1 MEKLNN
7 VLKIVTENNLPFYIE
22 HNDFIS
28 GGLSFEQE
36 YDDLLSEISI
46 GPNEALEIEETQ
58 SIWSARF
65 SSYDKIIV
73 RYAGTMESVIDLI
86 YKELRRKFRE

>member
-1 MEKLNN
+1 MILLAEAFHSSKNMMIYY
-7 VLKIVTENNLPFYIE
+7 LK
-22 HNDFIS
+22 
-28 GGLSFEQE
+28 
-36 YDDLLSEISI
+36 ISI